1 MNFWSH
7 TLKRYV
13 EIVTWLLLYHYLFI
27 VYSGYVI
34 TGQASS
40 VHKRAPH
47 ITEVTI
53 QIRRHAS
60 KLSSPVKCHCDVLTS
75 QGKVCST
82 VFKGSR
88 GGMEMVVVVGGEDHG
103 SGGRRQRGGGGT
115 EQPSANNIGE
125 RGYPPG
131 VLCCNMYA

>member
-60 KLSSPVKCHCDVLTS
+60 NCRLLYNVTLTFS
-75 QGKVCST
+75 LAKVRFVALCSKAVAT
-82 VFKGSR
+82 VWRWWWEGR
-88 GGMEMVVVVGGEDHG
+88 IMEVEG
-103 SGGRRQRGGGGT
+103 GGREGGGA
-115 EQPSANNIGE
+115 EQPYANNIDE

-131 VLCCNMYA
+131 VLRCNMYA